1 LAKLDL
7 EAAVAAGLQGKGKFN
22 LSARN
27 GRFILTLEAS
37 LVWGAGAKGSASLE
51 IGYESV
57 IALLDLLHRER
68 AANAYR
74 DLEWVEGDAVQ
85 LIRQLSLS
93 GALGMDVT
101 MLYLSNAIRGYG
113 LLKGLYQSLTGGGRG
128 GQIAY
133 TLVMD
138 KNQEVLRQWV
148 CNLTPDALGPLLLTL
163 IGTPKSFKPESAGN
177 SFNATRVYL
186 WQQQAVERCLGW
198 VRGKANA
205 RQTFE
210 EALMR
215 MNHDGARS
223 TDAGKAYCLA
233 LHELNRFMS
242 EPVKDDIII
251 NNEMR
256 ANYRK
261 HIEHLGA
268 RLNNY
273 CHHETEYK
281 ALVSIGSTTI
291 APIPKITYRGP
302 RID

>member
-1 LAKLDL
+1 M
-7 EAAVAAGLQGKGKFN
+7 
-22 LSARN
+22 
-27 GRFILTLEAS
+27 
-37 LVWGAGAKGSASLE
+37 
-51 IGYESV
+51 
-57 IALLDLLHRER
+57 
-68 AANAYR
+68 
-74 DLEWVEGDAVQ
+74 Q

-261 HIEHLGA
+261 HIEHLG
-268 RLNNY
+268 
-273 CHHETEYK
+273 K
-281 ALVSIGSTTI
+281 V
-291 APIPKITYRGP
+291 
-302 RID
+302 